1 MSKTEQAALQARTLF
16 NSRCDGVLSTHSTD
30 LPGYPFG
37 SITPYCLNQD
47 GQAVIL
53 ISTIAQHT
61 RNIIADNKVSLI
73 AFEQQA
79 DDSQAA
85 GRVTYIG
92 NALAINDEAMAERYY
107 RFYPN
112 SRNFHKTHDF
122 NFYVIDLVRARYIG
136 GFGQIY
142 WVEKEGFLKT
152 NPFSFEEETGMVEHM
167 NADHQDA
174 MNHYCDL
181 FELAYDA
188 EHKPQLVGVD
198 SEGFHLRIAGR
209 LSRIQFDIPD
219 SDTLEARQ
227 ALVELARRP
236 M

>member
-174 MNHYCDL
+174 MNHDCDL

-209 LSRIQFDIPD
+209 LSRIQFDIPV